1 MALGSTE
8 VAEVRTADEGRSSAM
23 PQKRNP
29 VSAVLLVAASRRSP
43 QLVATLFGALESV
56 DERPPGAWHAEW
68 AALRSLLDL
77 AVGSAV
83 AAASTLGGVEVD
95 AQRML
100 ANLALTGD
108 AIHAESAKHGQAD
121 GTATAIAVAGQIV
134 DAAIQRF
141 RSTE

>member
-1 MALGSTE
+1 
-8 VAEVRTADEGRSSAM
+8 M

-68 AALRSLLDL
+68 AGLRSLLDL
-77 AVGSAV
+77 GVGSAG
-83 AAASTLGGVEVD
+83 AAASTLAGVTVD
-95 AQRML
+95 ADRML

-108 AIHAESAKHGQAD
+108 AIHAESAKHGQPD
-121 GTATAIAVAGQIV
+121 GTATAVAVAGPIV

-141 RSTE
+141 RSIQ